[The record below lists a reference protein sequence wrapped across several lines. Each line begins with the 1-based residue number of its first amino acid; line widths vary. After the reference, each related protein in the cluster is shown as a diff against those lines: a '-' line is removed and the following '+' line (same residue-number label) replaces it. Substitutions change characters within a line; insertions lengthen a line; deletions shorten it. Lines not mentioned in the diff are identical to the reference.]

1 VEGLNAAEVA
11 VGSSAS
17 GLGLVQS
24 HRLGACAEHGRE
36 RRVLA
41 QRAIDLADNS
51 SGKTI
56 SIALFDSEEN
66 MNAAEKTFDEDMP
79 RALGDLMEQWS
90 GRRTAVERY
99 EVVYDFSTS

>member
-1 VEGLNAAEVA
+1 MFARVATFEGVDETSTGLMDEAGKRVEPLLREMKGL
-11 VGSSAS
+11 
-17 GLGLVQS
+17 
-24 HRLGACAEHGRE
+24 
-36 RRVLA
+36 

-51 SGKTI
+51 SGKTL
-56 SIALFDSEEN
+56 SIALFDSEAN